1 MGERIEFKSLASIVG
16 SMPTD
21 FDVSVLKTE
30 PQFFSV
36 DLDFARQMGGEIT
49 RTFLAALPEDW
60 QTSDLVIDSRV
71 HMLMPGWFP
80 CIPGWHL
87 DDVPR
92 PIDKDGQVNEVQS
105 ASGSEHI
112 CAIIGDCSRT
122 EFALGECQLEEP
134 ESGKIVFGEWH
145 KDLEEILKREDS
157 PLTRLSIEEGKLYQF
172 DWQTWHRGT
181 PATKSGWR
189 WFIRVTRNTHRE
201 VVNEIRTQTQVYL
214 PMEGVSW

>member
-1 MGERIEFKSLASIVG
+1 MSEWIQFRSLASVVG
-16 SMPTD
+16 SMSITY
-21 FDVSVLKTE
+21 DVSTLKAE
-30 PQFFSV
+30 PQFFSA
-36 DLDFARQMGGEIT
+36 DLEFAQRLGGEIT
-49 RTFLAALPEDW
+49 KEFLLALPDDW
-60 QTSDLVIDSRV
+60 QTSELVIDSRV

-92 PIDKDGQVNEVQS
+92 PIDKVGQANEVES

-112 CAIIGDCSRT
+112 LAIIGDCSRT
-122 EFALGECQLEEP
+122 EFALGECKLEEP

-145 KDLEEILKREDS
+145 KDLEEILIRKDS

-181 PATKSGWR
+181 PATKPGWR

-201 VVNEIRTQTQVYL
+201 VLNEVRTQTQVYI
-214 PMEGVSW
+214 PMEGVCW